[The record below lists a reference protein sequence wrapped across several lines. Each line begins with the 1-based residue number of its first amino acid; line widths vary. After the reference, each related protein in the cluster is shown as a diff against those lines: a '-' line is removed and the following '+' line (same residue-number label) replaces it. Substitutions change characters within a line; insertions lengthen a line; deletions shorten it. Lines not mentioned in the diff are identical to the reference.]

1 MNFVQL
7 EYFMTLARLGSFR
20 KTAEAHYISQPAVSK
35 QISLLEKEWGVTL
48 FDRSYRSAT
57 LTASGK
63 IMYEMLLKSEAEY
76 RDALSEA
83 RLRSRNISCV
93 LRLGLPESSQFANL
107 SSILMEFQQ
116 KHPEILLRISY
127 TPLSSLSLGYP
138 DGDFDMVISYGYNL
152 RNQPSL
158 ETRQLAT
165 RRHLAIVS
173 ENYAKAFDG
182 ELHFEDLKH
191 ECLLVPASSGTS
203 ITQDYAIYICEY
215 HGFAPLKTELLPN
228 IESVLMAVKIDFGYA
243 ILDDLV
249 ALPEDLHLST
259 VPTNVS
265 FPVLL
270 AWHQENKNP
279 AIHLLA
285 DEICTSL
292 TLPSTVS

>member
-83 RLRSRNISCV
+83 RLKSRDISCV
-93 LRLGLPESSQFANL
+93 LRLGLPESSHFANL

-116 KHPEILLRISY
+116 KHPEILLRIAY
-127 TPLSSLSLGYP
+127 TPLSALSLRYP

-152 RNQPSL
+152 RSQPSL
-158 ETRQLAT
+158 ETRRLAT

-173 ENYAKAFDG
+173 ENYAKAAGDN
-182 ELHFEDLKH
+182 LSFEDLKH

-203 ITQDYAIYICEY
+203 ITQDYATYICEY

-249 ALPEDLHLST
+249 TLPEDLHLST

-270 AWHQENKNP
+270 A
-279 AIHLLA
+279 
-285 DEICTSL
+285 
-292 TLPSTVS
+292 